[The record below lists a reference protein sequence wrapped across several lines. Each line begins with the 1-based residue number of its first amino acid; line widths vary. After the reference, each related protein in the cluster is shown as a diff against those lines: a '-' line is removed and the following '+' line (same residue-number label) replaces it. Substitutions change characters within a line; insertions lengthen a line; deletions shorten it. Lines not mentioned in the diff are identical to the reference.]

1 MEQNNNKK
9 TLVLSL
15 VAVLVLVGSVIGV
28 AYAMFSF
35 SATGTQ
41 TNVIKTGYVTMN
53 YENESV
59 INLQNALPT
68 ADSAVV
74 ESDANT
80 LKFDVVASIQ
90 GTMTVNYD
98 LAIDSATIVE
108 GTTLTADKVK
118 IKLSKS
124 TDSGASYTAVD
135 LGSNNTIAS
144 RKSIA
149 GTYASSTNASQGT
162 GVTSYALDSGQFT
175 ADGKV
180 SYKLTAW
187 IDEDFELV
195 SGEGALTTDT
205 SVAGQVTQSKGNSAE
220 TFKFKVKVVAGQA
233 NQ

>member
-53 YENESV
+53 YANESV
-59 INLQNALPT
+59 INLTNALPT

-80 LKFDVVASIQ
+80 LSFDVSATIN

-98 LAIDSATIVE
+98 LAIDGASIVE
-108 GTTLTADKVK
+108 GTHLKADDIK

-124 TDSGASYTAVD
+124 TDGTTYNAVD
-135 LGSNNTIAS
+135 LGANNTIAS
-144 RKSIA
+144 RASVG
-149 GTYASSTNASQGT
+149 GTYSASTNASAGT

-175 ADGKV
+175 STGTVK
-180 SYKLTAW
+180 YKLTAW
-187 IDEDFELV
+187 IDSNFSLDEGITT
-195 SGEGALTTDT
+195 STSTGEGTT
-205 SVAGQVTQSKGNSAE
+205 TQTKGNVAE

>member
-59 INLQNALPT
+59 INLSNALPT

-74 ESDANT
+74 ESDDNT
-80 LKFDVVASIQ
+80 LKFDVAATIE

-98 LAIDSATIVE
+98 LAITDISE
-108 GTTLTADKVK
+108 GTTLKADSIKF
-118 IKLSKS
+118 KLSKS
-124 TDSGASYTAVD
+124 TDGTTYSAVD

-144 RKSIA
+144 RSSIA

-162 GVTSYALDSGQFT
+162 GVTSYAIDSGQFT
-175 ADGKV
+175 TTGKV
-180 SYKLTAW
+180 YYKLTAW

-195 SGEGALTTDT
+195 SGDGELTTDT
-205 SVAGQVTQSKGNSAE
+205 SVSGQVTQSKGNTAE